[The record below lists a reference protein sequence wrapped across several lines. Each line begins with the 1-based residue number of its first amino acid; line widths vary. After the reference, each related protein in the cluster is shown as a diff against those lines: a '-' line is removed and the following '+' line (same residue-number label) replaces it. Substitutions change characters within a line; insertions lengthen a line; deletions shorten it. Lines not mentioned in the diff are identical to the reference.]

1 MEIGPVLALATAICY
16 AIAVIFI
23 RRGVVHANESFSGL
37 VIILFSNTLIFSLAV
52 SFTSDW
58 DKIRFISLQG
68 LVLLGGAGILQS
80 VIGMYFFMTSV
91 RLIGANKAGALVKTN
106 ILYAVILG
114 VIVLNESLTIPFALG
129 IVGIITGLTLVSIE
143 KIGVNE
149 VKQAVSTRVRVKGIA
164 TGLGAGLCWGLSVIL
179 IKPGIMEIGSPMAG
193 VFVTYSIPFLI
204 IASMLLRRE
213 QRERLTHLNRSAL
226 IPFIFSGVFNSA
238 ANLFRFPA
246 LSYSPVSLVMPI
258 AGADSIFILIFSFFL
273 NRHLEVFTWRIIVG
287 VVAVFAGVIL
297 LST

>member
-1 MEIGPVLALATAICY
+1 MEIGPVFALATAVCY
-16 AIAVIFI
+16 AIAAIFL
-23 RRGVVHANESFSGL
+23 RRGLVQTNESFSAL
-37 VIILFSNTLIFSLAV
+37 VIVGFFNALIFSLAV
-52 SFTSDW
+52 TFASDW

-68 LVLLGGAGILQS
+68 LLLLGGAGILQLA
-80 VIGMYFFMTSV
+80 VGMYFFMASV

-114 VIVLNESLTIPFALG
+114 IIVLNESLTIPFALG
-129 IVGIITGLTLVSIE
+129 IVGIITGVILVSTE

-149 VKQAVSTRVRVKGIA
+149 EKQAASTRVRAKGII
-164 TGLGAGLCWGLSVIL
+164 TGLGAGLSWGLSIVL
-179 IKPGIMEIGSPMAG
+179 IKLGIAEIGSPIAG
-193 VFVTYSIPFLI
+193 VFVTYTTPFLI

-213 QRERLTHLNRSAL
+213 QRGRLIRLSRSAI
-226 IPFIFSGVFNSA
+226 IPFIFSGIFNSA
-238 ANLFRFPA
+238 ANLFRFTA
-246 LSYSPVSLVMPI
+246 LSYSPISLVTPI
-258 AGADSIFILIFSFFL
+258 AGADTIFILLFSFFL